1 MVVMTTAA
9 NKTVRTDELASTA
22 AAKMEPVIPFAEFRD
37 ELWNIKDGA
46 PGIDG
51 MSLLAL
57 KCVSEATLKKMLS
70 SATEHLKMPFKQW
83 PLDMREGWVITLHK
97 KWARSDL
104 NNNRGVFLLPLV
116 SRFVA
121 RIFASRI
128 RNWAEELDI
137 VDEN

>member
-22 AAKMEPVIPFAEFRD
+22 AAKMEEEITFAEFRD
-37 ELWNIKDGA
+37 ELWNIKEGA

-57 KCVSEATLKKMLS
+57 KCVPEATLKKMLS
-70 SATEHLKMPFKQW
+70 SATEHLKMQFKQW

-104 NNNRGVFLLPLV
+104 KTIEGCLYYR
-116 SRFVA
+116 
-121 RIFASRI
+121 
-128 RNWAEELDI
+128 
-137 VDEN
+137 